1 MNTIVQNQLDQL
13 ENSLNTLID
22 SIASYN
28 PSILAATDL
37 VNADDD
43 LNKGISQRKSYTYIS
58 EDQKLIL
65 KVYSNYSSSQPCP
78 NTPPPQHHRKSQPD
92 HLVESDSSR

>member
-1 MNTIVQNQLDQL
+1 MNTIVQNQLDRL
-13 ENSLNTLID
+13 ENALNTLID

-28 PSILAATDL
+28 PSIPAATDL

-43 LNKGISQRKSYTYIS
+43 LNKGISQCKSWTCTS

-65 KVYSNYSSSQPCP
+65 V
-78 NTPPPQHHRKSQPD
+78 
-92 HLVESDSSR
+92 